1 METTEVYD
9 GVRAHALLHASIDYE
24 SYTLTIDPRQLCG
37 VLLILLTFQI
47 KSLGLV
53 RYLKCAST
61 ASQTST
67 ELISMVIKSSE
78 LSKYCNVTAWYSSNE
93 NRDTHSCIP
102 ITVTWSEG
110 VLFPISL
117 SVKQHKNAYC
127 NLLNL
132 NKINCLL
139 VSTVVSYVVTFN
151 GKRRY
156 KACAVYLSTLA
167 GNTLKQVVYIYV
179 RSWCV
184 FFYFILR
191 YS

>member
-1 METTEVYD
+1 METTEVFD

-78 LSKYCNVTAWYSSNE
+78 CCIVMLQ
-93 NRDTHSCIP
+93 RDILQMKTGIHTH
-102 ITVTWSEG
+102 
-110 VLFPISL
+110 
-117 SVKQHKNAYC
+117 
-127 NLLNL
+127 
-132 NKINCLL
+132 
-139 VSTVVSYVVTFN
+139 
-151 GKRRY
+151 
-156 KACAVYLSTLA
+156 VY
-167 GNTLKQVVYIYV
+167 Q
-179 RSWCV
+179 
-184 FFYFILR
+184 
-191 YS
+191 